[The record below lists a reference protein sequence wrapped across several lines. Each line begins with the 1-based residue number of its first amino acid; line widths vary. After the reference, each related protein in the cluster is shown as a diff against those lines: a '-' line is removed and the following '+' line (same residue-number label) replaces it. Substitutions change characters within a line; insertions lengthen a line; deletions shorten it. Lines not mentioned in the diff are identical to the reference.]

1 MKIEVAYA
9 LEEEQ
14 FLFEQEVPE
23 GTTVETALK
32 TSMLLKKFPELD
44 ISKVGVWSQVVKLDQ
59 VLREGDRIEVYRPLK
74 VDPRDRRRKQVAAER
89 GKDA

>member
-1 MKIEVAYA
+1 MKIEVVYA

-14 FLFEQEVPE
+14 FLFEEEVPE
-23 GTTVETALK
+23 GATVETALK
-32 TSMLLKKFPELD
+32 TSMLLKKFPDLD

-74 VDPRDRRRKQVAAER
+74 ADPRDRRRKQVAAER
-89 GKDA
+89 QKDS